1 VRTSNRAI
9 TESLE
14 RLIVRLSRLKVDER
28 RRVARRLAQEG
39 LLRVGRRAEKEG
51 REKKL
56 GLGRIFLF
64 LSLAGRGIRTSMRRG
79 RQGGPQGEAP
89 SLSQRSDEP

>member
-39 LLRVGRRAEKEG
+39 LLRVGRRAEKDG
-51 REKKL
+51 RVKKL
-56 GLGRIFLF
+56 GLGRIFF
-64 LSLAGRGIRTSMRRG
+64 VSFSSRAGYKNLDEKREARGTSG
-79 RQGGPQGEAP
+79 
-89 SLSQRSDEP
+89 